1 MNTTFH
7 VYDNN
12 NTPVGDLINL
22 DEEQLFK
29 KIKDRVNDYKEL
41 TIVKVEQD
49 DMGDASYWQYIYNLL
64 EY

>member
-22 DEEQLFK
+22 DEEQLLK
-29 KIKDRVNDYKEL
+29 KIKERVNKHKEL
-41 TIVKVEQD
+41 TIVKVESE
-49 DMGDASYWQYIYNLL
+49 DMTDASY
-64 EY
+64 

>member
-7 VYDNN
+7 VYDNH

-22 DEEQLFK
+22 DEEQLIK
-29 KIKDRVNDYKEL
+29 KIRERVNNYDEL

-49 DMGDASYWQYIYNLL
+49 DMGDASY
-64 EY
+64 

>member
-29 KIKDRVNDYKEL
+29 KIKERVNKHEEL
-41 TIVKVEQD
+41 RIVKVESE
-49 DMGDASYWQYIYNLL
+49 DMGDASY
-64 EY
+64 

>member
-12 NTPVGDLINL
+12 NAPVGDLINL
-22 DEEQLFK
+22 DEDQLLN
-29 KIKDRVNDYKEL
+29 KIKDRINDHKEL

-49 DMGDASYWQYIYNLL
+49 DMGDASY
-64 EY
+64 

>member
-12 NTPVGDLINL
+12 NTPVGYLINL

-49 DMGDASYWQYIYNLL
+49 DMGDASY
-64 EY
+64 

>member
-22 DEEQLFK
+22 DEEQLLK
-29 KIKDRVNDYKEL
+29 KIK
-41 TIVKVEQD
+41 
-49 DMGDASYWQYIYNLL
+49 
-64 EY
+64 